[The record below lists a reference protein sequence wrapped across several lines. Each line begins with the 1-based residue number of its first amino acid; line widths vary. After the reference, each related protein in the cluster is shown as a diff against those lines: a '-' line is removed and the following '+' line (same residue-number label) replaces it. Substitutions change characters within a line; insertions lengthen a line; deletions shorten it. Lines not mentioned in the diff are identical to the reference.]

1 MENGLYPNL
10 SRAEYDA
17 MTSRLNWSRLK
28 HIGRSPAHFR
38 HALDAEDKDTP
49 ARAFGRLAHLAILEP
64 ERVTDSVAVWTGGR
78 RAGKEWEVFKGE
90 AGAKEIVTDADLTR
104 AAAIAE
110 AVRADPIAGQYVTGG
125 RAEVTALWTHETPP
139 VEGSGLPGFAF
150 DCKARLDYVAEKVGA
165 LVDVKTCRD
174 ARPDAFGRDVWN
186 LQYHVQAAWYA
197 DGFAAAT
204 GQLLPF
210 VFVAVE
216 TEPPHVVQVYRVPD
230 WILDE
235 GRSTYRALLGLL
247 DRCKRE
253 RHWPGYATGEL
264 ELMLPRWA
272 VQAPDETDLA
282 GTDIVFGGA

>member
-17 MTSRLNWSRLK
+17 MTSRVNWSRLK
-28 HIGRSPAHFR
+28 HISRSPAHFR
-38 HALDAEDKDTP
+38 HALTAEGKDTP

-64 ERVTDSVAVWTGGR
+64 ELFARVPTWTGARRGR
-78 RAGKEWEVFKGE
+78 EWEAFRAENEGRDI
-90 AGAKEIVTDADLTR
+90 ATADDRDR

-110 AVRADPIAGQYVTGG
+110 AVRAHPTASQYVTGG

-174 ARPDAFGRDVWN
+174 ASPDAFGRDVWN
-186 LQYHVQAAWYA
+186 LQYHVQAAWYR

-204 GQLLPF
+204 GRTLPF
-210 VFVAVE
+210 VIVAVE

-272 VQAPDETDLA
+272 VQPPDETDLA
-282 GTDIVFGGA
+282 DTGIVFGGA